1 MASTLTTLR
10 RDGIANV
17 YPPLGPG
24 PAAEIAAYLR
34 AAPCYNEH
42 CKVYSDQ
49 VARSWDET
57 AAMADVWCHDLETVV
72 NAPHLWDLAISLL
85 PTAAAY
91 LEAPPRLYSLN
102 AFWTRA
108 SDNPPMTD
116 LQTLHRDRDDE
127 RFLALFV
134 YGTDVLRYPD
144 GPHTFRVG
152 THRTDHVPSD
162 ITVDH
167 EIYGPA
173 GTAFLSDGRGLHMG
187 VKPTSPNPRLILWAR
202 WGISERPWAY
212 GQDQLSPVAAA
223 LLGDRYPADA
233 ATRKLVELVA
243 A

>member
-1 MASTLTTLR
+1 MSATLTALR

-17 YPPLGPG
+17 YPPLGQG
-24 PAAEIAAYLR
+24 QAAEIAAYLR

-72 NAPHLWDLAISLL
+72 RAPYLWDLAISLL

-108 SDNPPMTD
+108 SDASPMTD
-116 LQTLHRDRDDE
+116 LQTMHRDRDDE

-152 THRTDHVPSD
+152 THLTPDDHNPV
-162 ITVDH
+162 VDR

-202 WGISERPWAY
+202 WGISAPPWAY
-212 GQDQLSPVAAA
+212 GQDQLSPVAATA
-223 LLGDRYPADA
+223 LGDRYPADVE
-233 ATRKLVELVA
+233 TQKLVELVA